1 MPDAVGNRRS
11 AHFTNVLHFSFNDNS
26 STCSSFTNKTPTF
39 SLRRTVRQAICSL
52 PLKGSVRELCVLGHK
67 SSLRT
72 RVEKGKDAL
81 NGAAIHLPAWEEQEL
96 TRLKRVW
103 LGIQDCITSGNL
115 LSRTFLLTCV
125 GSSKDNFWACLF
137 QISDSQKTDT
147 ASYRT
152 DQRTNP
158 KLPTHGGGRGHTGQQ
173 DHRGQRREGG
183 GESSRHP
190 RRGPLQYDGGPEV
203 VITYSLALRAGPWE
217 DQEIMADATCLWATV
232 RHNLETQQH
241 ERWGS

>member
-96 TRLKRVW
+96 TPLKRVW

-158 KLPTHGGGRGHTGQQ
+158 KLPTHGGAGVTQVSRTIGARGERVVVSQADILGEVHCSMMVA
-173 DHRGQRREGG
+173 RR
-183 GESSRHP
+183 
-190 RRGPLQYDGGPEV
+190 
-203 VITYSLALRAGPWE
+203 W
-217 DQEIMADATCLWATV
+217 W
-232 RHNLETQQH
+232 
-241 ERWGS
+241 